1 MIRKKICAITGSR
14 AEYGLMRRTLIEIER
29 SKKLDLKLIATGAHL
44 SKEFGYTIDEI
55 VKDGFDIDDTVEM
68 LLSSD
73 STSSIG
79 KSLGLGIIGY
89 ADCLKRM
96 SADIIFIVGDRYEIF
111 AAATA
116 AMVMNIPI
124 AHASGG
130 EITEGAIDEQIRHSI
145 TKMSH
150 IHFTTEEKNSNIIRQ
165 MGEEP
170 WRIHTV
176 GGLWVDDLQ
185 NLKKKTR
192 NELQK
197 ILDVNLISPVILVTY
212 HPETLSLDD
221 TETQINNLISALKEI
236 DAEIIFTYPNADAS
250 GRIIITKINEYVMSY
265 PKVKAYKSLGRT
277 LYFSLLEYCDL
288 VVGNSSSGMVE
299 TQSFKIPVVNIG
311 NRQKGRKMTEN
322 IIHSSGGKK
331 SNLSSIKKGLSK
343 EFRNTIKNM
352 ENPYAKKGAGKEI
365 VRILSRLS
373 LNKNLLKKKFLF
385 YGGGLGK
392 N

>member
-1 MIRKKICAITGSR
+1 MKRKKVCAITGSR
-14 AEYGLMRRTLIEIER
+14 AEYGLMRRTLIEIEH
-29 SKKLDLKLIATGAHL
+29 SKNLELNLIVTGAHL

-55 VKDGFDIDDTVEM
+55 VKDGFHIDDTVEM

-89 ADCLKRM
+89 VDCFKRL
-96 SADIIFIVGDRYEIF
+96 SPDIIFIVGDRYEIF

-116 AMVMNIPI
+116 AMVMNVPI

-150 IHFTTEEKNSNIIRQ
+150 IHFTTEENNSNIIRQ

-176 GGLWVDDLQ
+176 GGLWVDDLV
-185 NLKKKTR
+185 NLKKKSR

-197 ILDVNLISPVILVTY
+197 NLDVNLISPVILVTY

-221 TETQINNLISALKEI
+221 TEDQINNLIGALKEI

-250 GRIIITKINEYVMSY
+250 GRIIISKINEFVMNY
-265 PKVKAYKSLGRT
+265 PNVKAYKSLGRT
-277 LYFSLLEYCDL
+277 LYFSLLQYCDL

-299 TQSFKIPVVNIG
+299 TQSYKLPVVNIG
-311 NRQKGRKMTEN
+311 NRQKGRKVTGN
-322 IIHSSGGKK
+322 IIHSSGEKK

-343 EFRNTIKNM
+343 EFRDSIKNM
-352 ENPYAKKGAGKEI
+352 DNPYGKEGAGKEI
-365 VRILSRLS
+365 VRILSDLS
-373 LNKNLLKKKFLF
+373 LTNKLLNKQFIF
-385 YGGGLGK
+385 YGGSFEK

>member
-1 MIRKKICAITGSR
+1 MKRKKICAITGSR

-29 SKKLDLKLIATGAHL
+29 SKNLELNLIVTGAHL

-55 VKDGFDIDDTVEM
+55 VKDGFHIDDTVEM

-89 ADCLKRM
+89 VDCLKRL
-96 SADIIFIVGDRYEIF
+96 SPDIIFIVGDRYEIF
-111 AAATA
+111 AAATT

-176 GGLWVDDLQ
+176 GGLWVDDLV
-185 NLKKKTR
+185 NLKKKSR

-221 TETQINNLISALKEI
+221 TEAQINNLIGALKEI
-236 DAEIIFTYPNADAS
+236 DAAAS
-250 GRIIITKINEYVMSY
+250 AVALDQLQ
-265 PKVKAYKSLGRT
+265 V
-277 LYFSLLEYCDL
+277 
-288 VVGNSSSGMVE
+288 
-299 TQSFKIPVVNIG
+299 
-311 NRQKGRKMTEN
+311 
-322 IIHSSGGKK
+322 
-331 SNLSSIKKGLSK
+331 
-343 EFRNTIKNM
+343 
-352 ENPYAKKGAGKEI
+352 
-365 VRILSRLS
+365 VRILKYVLEGS
-373 LNKNLLKKKFLF
+373 LK
-385 YGGGLGK
+385 
-392 N
+392 

>member
-1 MIRKKICAITGSR
+1 MKRKKVCAITGSR
-14 AEYGLMRRTLIEIER
+14 AEYGLMRRTLIEIEH
-29 SKKLDLKLIATGAHL
+29 SKNLELNLIVTGAHL

-55 VKDGFDIDDTVEM
+55 VKDGFHIDDTVEM

-89 ADCLKRM
+89 VDCFKRL
-96 SADIIFIVGDRYEIF
+96 SPDIIFIVGDRYEIF
-111 AAATA
+111 ATATA
-116 AMVMNIPI
+116 AMVMNVPI

-150 IHFTTEEKNSNIIRQ
+150 IHFTTEENNSNIIRQ

-176 GGLWVDDLQ
+176 GGLWVDDLV
-185 NLKKKTR
+185 NLKKKSR

-221 TETQINNLISALKEI
+221 TEDQINNLIGALKEI

-250 GRIIITKINEYVMSY
+250 GRIIISKINEFVMNY
-265 PKVKAYKSLGRT
+265 PNVKAYKSLGRT
-277 LYFSLLEYCDL
+277 LYFSLLQYCDL

-299 TQSFKIPVVNIG
+299 TQSYKLPVVNIG
-311 NRQKGRKMTEN
+311 NRQKGRKVTGN
-322 IIHSSGGKK
+322 IIHSSGEKK

-343 EFRNTIKNM
+343 EFRDSIKNM
-352 ENPYAKKGAGKEI
+352 DNPYGKEGAGKEI
-365 VRILSRLS
+365 VRILSDLS
-373 LNKNLLKKKFLF
+373 LTNKLLNKQFIF
-385 YGGGLGK
+385 YGGSFEK

>member
-1 MIRKKICAITGSR
+1 MKRKKVCAITGSR
-14 AEYGLMRRTLIEIER
+14 AEYGLMRRTLIEIEH
-29 SKKLDLKLIATGAHL
+29 SKNLELNLIVTGAHL

-55 VKDGFDIDDTVEM
+55 VKDGFHIDDTVEM

-89 ADCLKRM
+89 VDCFKRL
-96 SADIIFIVGDRYEIF
+96 SPDIIFIVGDRYEIF

-116 AMVMNIPI
+116 AMVMNVPI

-150 IHFTTEEKNSNIIRQ
+150 IHFTTEENNSNIIRQ

-176 GGLWVDDLQ
+176 GGLWVDDLV
-185 NLKKKTR
+185 NLKKKSR

-221 TETQINNLISALKEI
+221 TEDQINNLIGALKEI

-250 GRIIITKINEYVMSY
+250 GRIIISKINEFVMNY
-265 PKVKAYKSLGRT
+265 PNVKAYKSLGRT
-277 LYFSLLEYCDL
+277 LYFSLLQYCDL

-299 TQSFKIPVVNIG
+299 TQSYKLPVVNIG
-311 NRQKGRKMTEN
+311 NRQKGRKVTGN
-322 IIHSSGGKK
+322 IIHSSGEKK

-343 EFRNTIKNM
+343 EFRDSIKNM
-352 ENPYAKKGAGKEI
+352 DNPYGKEGAGKEI
-365 VRILSRLS
+365 VRILSDLS
-373 LNKNLLKKKFLF
+373 LTNKLLNKQFIF
-385 YGGGLGK
+385 YGGSFEK